1 VALTKITGEGVGDV
15 DSLTVGTTSSGEFN
29 ALTISQANNTSGNE
43 SRIRF
48 KRTTDGG
55 ADREVAAIVADRV
68 GGNDTAL
75 VFETNTDG
83 SDGSTERVR
92 ITQDGKVG
100 IGTSDPDESIHCT
113 GAIMSTGVATTA
125 VASSSTFDFTSGNMR
140 LITRGADTSTR
151 GGLQVISQ
159 ASNGGSS
166 ISPLVINTAGQ
177 IATGNGTVDSS
188 RCNVGTLVVNAD
200 TTGSSETQIQVRA
213 PQNTDSTVRNY
224 VLFYRNDGTII
235 GNIGCNNSST
245 AYNTSS
251 DYRLKEHV
259 ADMTGAIARVKKLSP
274 KRFSWIVDELDAANV
289 DGFLAHEAQTVVP
302 EAVHGTHNQVDDAGE
317 PVYQAIDQ
325 SKLIPLLT
333 AALKESISKVET
345 LETEMTAL
353 KARVT
358 ALEDA

>member
-1 VALTKITGEGVGDV
+1 MALTKITGEGVGDV

-29 ALTISQANNTSGNE
+29 GLTISQANNTSGNE

-48 KRTTDGG
+48 TRTTDSGS
-55 ADREVAAIVADRV
+55 DREVAAIVADRV

-83 SDGSTERVR
+83 SDGATERAR
-92 ITQDGKVG
+92 ITQDGNVG
-100 IGTSDPDESIHCT
+100 ISNTSPTQKLSIGGDASGAVTLQVTNSTAGTAFNDGMQMFINDSA
-113 GAIMSTGVATTA
+113 GGL
-125 VASSSTFDFTSGNMR
+125 NMR
-140 LITRGADTSTR
+140 EAYP
-151 GGLQVISQ
+151 LQFYV
-159 ASNGGSS
+159 NGSERMR
-166 ISPLVINTAGQ
+166 INSAGQ
-177 IATGNGTVDSS
+177 IATGNATVDSS
-188 RCNVGTLVVNAD
+188 RCNSGTLVVNAA
-200 TTGSSETQIQVRA
+200 TTGSSETQVQIRA

-251 DYRLKEHV
+251 DYRLKENV
-259 ADMTGAIARVKKLSP
+259 ADMTGAIARVKQLSP

-302 EAVHGTHNQVDDAGE
+302 EAVHGTHNQVDDEGE

-333 AALKESISKVET
+333 AALKESIAKIET

-358 ALEDA
+358 ALENA